1 MVIIS
6 MYCHNEKAHE
16 KLQEVYTVI
25 MFHLSNPI
33 VIKKQLQHI
42 TKSTPIITFIP

>member
-33 VIKKQLQHI
+33 VIKNNFNILQNPLQL
-42 TKSTPIITFIP
+42 